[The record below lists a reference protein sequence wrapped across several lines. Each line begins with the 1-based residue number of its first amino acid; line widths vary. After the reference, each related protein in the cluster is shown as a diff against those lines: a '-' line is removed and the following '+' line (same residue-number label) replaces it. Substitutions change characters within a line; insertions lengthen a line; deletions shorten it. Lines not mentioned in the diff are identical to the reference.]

1 MYCWLVVLQ
10 AWDLRSQW
18 KSVRMR
24 AAACLG
30 PTEGLEGV
38 RIPDTNTRNQAQDT
52 DTQNRPDV
60 PFVFLQGSTEHP
72 HGMFSVTQ
80 VDWVAGMTSMRC
92 RVIELTCD
100 TLRRL
105 PMEFFKNVLVTASGQ
120 VPGSVTP
127 MTPNFTAHQGLQTD

>member
-60 PFVFLQGSTEHP
+60 PFVFCKGVLNIRMVCLVSH
-72 HGMFSVTQ
+72 
-80 VDWVAGMTSMRC
+80 
-92 RVIELTCD
+92 
-100 TLRRL
+100 RL
-105 PMEFFKNVLVTASGQ
+105 IGWQA
-120 VPGSVTP
+120 
-127 MTPNFTAHQGLQTD
+127 